1 MRRALWL
8 AAAAGLG
15 VAALFVACAPI
26 AALNLVISRNGY
38 RIEKNLAYG
47 ADPRQKL
54 DLYIP
59 DGLKTT
65 APVLLFFYGGSW
77 QNGNKD
83 YYLALGEAFAT
94 KGIVVAVADY
104 RVYPQVKYPAFI
116 EDSASALDFVH
127 GHVARYGGDP
137 KRIFVSGHSAGA
149 YIAIMLAVNPA
160 YHSFDKMRGAIGISG
175 PYDFLPL
182 TDPDLIALFGGNRR
196 TETQPIQYVDGKRPP
211 MLLVTGTDDT
221 TVRQG
226 NTERMATKLRGFGN
240 EVETRAYPGV
250 GHIGIIL
257 SLAPG
262 LRSRTTLRED
272 VLNFIAAH

>member
-1 MRRALWL
+1 MARTLWL

-15 VAALFVACAPI
+15 VAALAVACAPI
-26 AALNLVISRNGY
+26 TFLNLAISRDGY

-59 DGLKTT
+59 DGLKAP

-77 QNGNKD
+77 QTGTKD

-94 KGIVVAVADY
+94 RGVVVAVADY
-104 RVYPQVKYPAFI
+104 RVYPQVKYPAFV
-116 EDSASALDFVH
+116 EDGAAALDFVH
-127 GHVARYGGDP
+127 GNVARYGGDP

-149 YIAIMLAVNPA
+149 YIAVMLAANPA
-160 YHSFDKMRGAIGISG
+160 YRSFDKMRGAVGIAG

-182 TDPDLIALFGGNRR
+182 TDPKLIALFGGNRR
-196 TETQPIQYVDGKRPP
+196 VETQPITYIDGKRPA
-211 MLLVTGTDDT
+211 MLLVTGSDDT
-221 TVRQG
+221 TVKPG
-226 NTERMATKLRGFGN
+226 NTERMAAKLRGFGS
-240 EVETRAYPGV
+240 EVETRTYPGT
-250 GHIGIIL
+250 GHLGIIL

-262 LRSRTTLRED
+262 LRARTTLRQD
-272 VLNFIAAH
+272 VLDFIAAH